1 MIDNNQ
7 IPTVPIYGDE
17 SIIEAVDLLHIEP
30 LLTRSREYRFTIKPH
45 RHPHMTQ
52 LFLLQ
57 QGSGMV
63 RLDGVEHNFSAP
75 CVIIIAS
82 MCVHE
87 FNWSSDI
94 KGSVLTCSN
103 ALLQRS
109 NATGN
114 NQVLETQIIS
124 QPLYFD
130 QLIHVL
136 KIVSLEYQQASL
148 SLHRDHSFE
157 AMMQLVITWISR
169 QTQHDPVSDHG
180 KRKQPLLTQYQEL
193 IDEYYAEHWHVADYA
208 KTLNVTAPHLNSIC
222 RRHANTNAQ
231 QLIHRRVILE
241 AKRNLTYTVLTVNQV
256 SDSLGFQDPGYFNRF
271 FKRHTGMTP
280 KQYRNQS

>member
-1 MIDNNQ
+1 MIDQDQ

-17 SIIEAVDLLHIEP
+17 SIIETVDLLHIEP
-30 LLTRSREYRFTIKPH
+30 LVTRSRQHRFKIKPH

-63 RLDGVEHNFSAP
+63 RLDGTEQTFTAP

-109 NATGN
+109 NTTGN
-114 NQVLETQIIS
+114 NQVLQTQIIS
-124 QPLYFD
+124 QPLYFE
-130 QLIHVL
+130 QLTHVL

-157 AMMQLVITWISR
+157 AMMQLVVTWINR
-169 QTQHDPVSDHG
+169 QTRHSPISDHG

-193 IDEYYAEHWHVADYA
+193 IDENYTQHWLVADYA
-208 KTLNVTAPHLNSIC
+208 KALNVTAPHLNAIC

-280 KQYRNQS
+280 KQYRNQT